1 MLVMLVMGG
10 DQAGVAYWYSR
21 HWEGWSASR
30 SMSSLLVF
38 ITVLVWSSV
47 GLVLVE
53 GSSRPNQLAKKN
65 THTINCSCCIT
76 IQSWVNLNDIQPEL
90 DFVFVLLLFTFFCS
104 DICSQTVSR
113 TMGELLRRG
122 GCLHLSQRIVHLEL
136 GLEANGGLNLIG
148 SELKIQKTIYQL
160 RIQPLNTA

>member
-1 MLVMLVMGG
+1 MLGMLVMGG

-76 IQSWVNLNDIQPEL
+76 IQS
-90 DFVFVLLLFTFFCS
+90 
-104 DICSQTVSR
+104 
-113 TMGELLRRG
+113 
-122 GCLHLSQRIVHLEL
+122 
-136 GLEANGGLNLIG
+136 
-148 SELKIQKTIYQL
+148 
-160 RIQPLNTA
+160 